1 MISHMTKIII
11 RPSWRFEDES
21 GRAVDPRLFDLLRAV
36 REAGVLKQ
44 AVITTGMSY
53 RHAWDLLKHAAAFF
67 GSPLV
72 SMERGK
78 GARLTT
84 LGEKLLWAEQRSDS
98 SLFPQLDNVASELN
112 LEIGKARREAQ
123 AVIRIHASHGYA
135 VEKLPQL
142 MSDHGHAA
150 VDLQYMSSVDA
161 LASLCRQNCELA
173 GFHVPLGEVAHNLL
187 EHYARWLKPRHEK
200 IIRLVIRTQGLI
212 VAAGNPKNIR
222 ALGDLARPGVR
233 FVNRQR
239 GSGTRVLL
247 DSLLR
252 AESIDTARI
261 EGYDS
266 GEFTHAA
273 VAAFVSSGMVDAAF
287 GVEPAARQ
295 FKLDFLPIAKERYML
310 LCRNESLQ
318 QAPVQELIALL
329 KGAEFRRMTE
339 PVPGYSLDDPGNF
352 IDFRDVFPEGRP
364 PP

>member
-1 MISHMTKIII
+1 Q
-11 RPSWRFEDES
+11 P
-21 GRAVDPRLFDLLRAV
+21 GLRL
-36 REAGVLKQ
+36 
-44 AVITTGMSY
+44 
-53 RHAWDLLKHAAAFF
+53 
-67 GSPLV
+67 
-72 SMERGK
+72 
-78 GARLTT
+78 
-84 LGEKLLWAEQRSDS
+84 
-98 SLFPQLDNVASELN
+98 
-112 LEIGKARREAQ
+112 
-123 AVIRIHASHGYA
+123 
-135 VEKLPQL
+135 
-142 MSDHGHAA
+142 
-150 VDLQYMSSVDA
+150 
-161 LASLCRQNCELA
+161 
-173 GFHVPLGEVAHNLL
+173 
-187 EHYARWLKPRHEK
+187 
-200 IIRLVIRTQGLI
+200 
-212 VAAGNPKNIR
+212 
-222 ALGDLARPGVR
+222 
-233 FVNRQR
+233 VNRQR

-318 QAPVQELIALL
+318 QAPVQELITLL

-364 PP
+364 SP